1 MTITKQ
7 ADLSP
12 HELLK
17 LEMAGTFG
25 KNIKT
30 SGDCLLL
37 SNDIFDKISF
47 KVNSNT
53 LRRFFKLVKSNH
65 LPSLTTLDILSKYC
79 GFNSFD
85 EFLRLKNKNHVTDNK
100 DHYGD
105 SILNYLVSLFREPYV
120 KEFENKTFTAI
131 VKETIIFLERHPE
144 LIDKFQ
150 RAISK
155 TKNGQ
160 DFYFEHFIN
169 LDKLNSFYGEGLR
182 YYILEK
188 KTTEAQIFGHALLC
202 LKSWLTGNDLEVARH
217 YKHLNECRITKE
229 LHPFLLGRFFAS
241 QLLYADLYHL
251 SAKKI
256 FAEAR
261 QIHRSIQYTE
271 IKNKYQLFPC
281 FEYIICPIL
290 FFTGHYEEALYYIN
304 YYLDNYR
311 QKPSKIDAA
320 FYQRMDLYTALV
332 FMKTGRE
339 KEAYHLY
346 KKIFPSNFSFLS
358 KKYDTIMY
366 LILSRNFDKIS
377 QPDIHFYNL
386 IEETG
391 FTTLTHLI
399 NLFPAHEGK
408 MNKNELLR

>member
-1 MTITKQ
+1 MTVTKQ

-12 HELLK
+12 HEMVK
-17 LEMAGTFG
+17 LEIADTFG

-47 KVNSNT
+47 KINSNT
-53 LRRFFKLVKSNH
+53 LRRFFGLVKSNY

-85 EFLRLKNKNHVTDNK
+85 EFLKLKTKKHVTDNK
-100 DHYGD
+100 DHYAD
-105 SILNYLVSLFREPYV
+105 SILIYLVSLFRETYV
-120 KEFENKTFTAI
+120 KEFENKTFSSV

-144 LIDKFQ
+144 LSDKFQ

-160 DFYFEHFIN
+160 DFYFEQFIN

-182 YYILEK
+182 YYLLEK
-188 KTTEAQIFGHALLC
+188 KTTEAQIFGHSILC
-202 LKSWLTGNDLEVARH
+202 LKSWLTGNDVEMASH
-217 YKHLNECRITKE
+217 YKHLNACSFTKE
-229 LHPFLLGRFFAS
+229 LHPFLSGRFFAS
-241 QLLYADLYHL
+241 HLLYAYVYNL
-251 SAKKI
+251 SAQKI
-256 FAEAR
+256 LTEAK
-261 QIHRSIQYTE
+261 QIHRSIKDIG
-271 IKNKYQLFPC
+271 IKDKYRMFPC

-290 FFTGHYEEALYYIN
+290 FFTGHYEEALYYVN

-311 QKPSKIDAA
+311 QKPSNIDAA
-320 FYQRMDLYTALV
+320 YYQRMDLYTALV
-332 FMKTGRE
+332 LVKTGQ
-339 KEAYHLY
+339 KNKAYQFY

-366 LILSRNFDKIS
+366 SILYKNFDKT
-377 QPDIHFYNL
+377 PGEDNHFNNL
-386 IEETG
+386 IQETG
-391 FTTLTHLI
+391 FKRLAYL
-399 NLFPAHEGK
+399 N
-408 MNKNELLR
+408 